1 MLMRLNT
8 AEVAAYKKKYVVQ
21 TKFKPDEIR
30 DLITTDLEGRIAEQE
45 EEGEEVEYIEDL
57 EVEEED
63 LDVPDEVVMVD
74 VVDVVDNLV

>member
-8 AEVAAYKKKYVVQ
+8 AEVDAYKKKYLVQ

-30 DLITTDLEGRIAEQE
+30 NLITTDLEGMRAEQE

-74 VVDVVDNLV
+74 VVDNLV

>member
-45 EEGEEVEYIEDL
+45 EGEEVEYIEDL

-74 VVDVVDNLV
+74 VVDVVDNLI

>member
-8 AEVAAYKKKYVVQ
+8 AAVDAYKKKYLVQ

-30 DLITTDLEGRIAEQE
+30 NLITTDLEGMRAEQE
-45 EEGEEVEYIEDL
+45 EEGEGEEVEYIKDL

-74 VVDVVDNLV
+74 VVDNLV

>member
-30 DLITTDLEGRIAEQE
+30 NLITTDLEGRIAEQ

-74 VVDVVDNLV
+74 VVDVVDNLI